1 MDAENAVRAGTPDD
15 PHRAVSG
22 RTRLRAVPYSRAMDL
37 TFVGWIVVGLIA
49 GIISGIIAGGRTL
62 RGWMPSLAIGLI
74 AAWITGWVLVN
85 VVNIDS
91 VTSIYIA
98 AVVSTITAILLRAI
112 INTVSFSGD

>member
-1 MDAENAVRAGTPDD
+1 MYAENAVHAGTLADS
-15 PHRAVSG
+15 HGALSRRS
-22 RTRLRAVPYSRAMDL
+22 RLRTMPYSRAMDL

-85 VVNIDS
+85 VVKVDS

>member
-1 MDAENAVRAGTPDD
+1 MDAENAVRAGTPAD

-112 INTVSFSGD
+112 INTVSFSED

>member
-1 MDAENAVRAGTPDD
+1 M
-15 PHRAVSG
+15 
-22 RTRLRAVPYSRAMDL
+22 PYSRAMDL

-85 VVNIDS
+85 VVKIDPPFNS
-91 VTSIYIA
+91 VYIS
-98 AVVSTITAILLRAI
+98 AVVATITAILLRAI
-112 INTVSFSGD
+112 INTVSFSED